1 MDAGGSISN
10 TASVTTGQGAS
21 DSDSASITVER
32 LPHVVLDKMATV
44 PGGTA
49 DSGET
54 ISYAISVT
62 NDGNVSLTTPVVT
75 DPSVSNLAAVTS
87 GGFNAGDT
95 DHDGKIDVGETWQY
109 SASHT
114 VTNAEF
120 LAGGNISNTASV
132 TTDQG
137 ATSSDSAS
145 VAVAQNPAMTLV
157 KTALGYHDLNGNNM
171 ADAGDVIDY
180 SFLLTNT
187 GNTTLHDIGVTDI
200 NPAVAMSGSVIASLA
215 PGASDGTNY
224 SGTYVITATD
234 ASAGFVDNEG
244 DANSLEAN
252 AVSALHSKLADLGL
266 LA

>member
-1 MDAGGSISN
+1 M
-10 TASVTTGQGAS
+10 
-21 DSDSASITVER
+21 
-32 LPHVVLDKMATV
+32 L
-44 PGGTA
+44 
-49 DSGET
+49 
-54 ISYAISVT
+54 
-62 NDGNVSLTTPVVT
+62 
-75 DPSVSNLAAVTS
+75 S

-145 VAVAQNPAMTLV
+145 VAVAQTPGMTLV
-157 KTALGYHDLNGNNM
+157 KTALGYHDLNHDNA

-180 SFLLTNT
+180 SFLVNNT
-187 GNTTLHDIGVTDI
+187 GNTTLHGIGVTDV
-200 NPAVAMSGSVIASLA
+200 NPAVLMSGSPISSLA
-215 PGASDGTNY
+215 PGASDGTTY

-234 ASAGFVDNEG
+234 VSAGFVDNEG
-244 DANSLEAN
+244 IANSDVNN